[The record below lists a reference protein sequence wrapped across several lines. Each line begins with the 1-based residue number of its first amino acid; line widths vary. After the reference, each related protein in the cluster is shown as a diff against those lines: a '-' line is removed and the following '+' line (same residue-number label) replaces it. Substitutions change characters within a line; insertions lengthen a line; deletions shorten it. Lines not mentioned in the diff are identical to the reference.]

1 MTKEPDNR
9 FTSPTL
15 ESSIWNMDCIE
26 GMRGL
31 PAESIDLMI
40 TDPPFAIDFKAQRS
54 NYNRKGSRVLEG
66 YAEIQADKYPEFT
79 RNWMTEAYRLL
90 KRNGSAF
97 IFSGWNNLKDI
108 LNVVDETGFITVNHL
123 IWKYQFGVATRR
135 KFVSSHYHCLFICK
149 NDKER
154 KFFIDSRYSKDDQV
168 NGGGSLR
175 YRDMEDVWVINR
187 EYWTG
192 DIKTPTKLP
201 RELIQKILAY
211 TSEEGDVVLDPFL
224 GSGQVAVVA
233 QMMGRK
239 YIGYEIVPEYFE
251 FAQSRLKEKQ
261 YRFRADDRPQ
271 KTGQTLPIFADG

>member
-1 MTKEPDNR
+1 MAVKSKNEFACPMSANFIR
-9 FTSPTL
+9 
-15 ESSIWNMDCIE
+15 NVDCVE
-26 GMRGL
+26 GMREL
-31 PAESIDLMI
+31 PEESIDLI
-40 TDPPFAIDFKAQRS
+40 VTDPPFAIDFKAQRS

-66 YAEIQADKYPEFT
+66 YSEVQADEYLEFT
-79 RNWMTEAYRLL
+79 QSWMGEAYRLL
-90 KRNGSAF
+90 KSSGSAF
-97 IFSGWNNLKDI
+97 VFSGWNNLKDI
-108 LNVVDETGFITVNHL
+108 LNVIDEVGFTTINHI

-154 KFFIDSRYSKDDQV
+154 KFFVDSRYSQDDRID
-168 NGGGSLR
+168 GGRSLR
-175 YRDMEDVWVINR
+175 YRDMEDVWAINR

-201 RELIQKILAY
+201 RELIEKILAY
-211 TSEEGDVVLDPFL
+211 TSEKEDIVLDPFL

-261 YRFRADDRPQ
+261 YRFRAKDVSPAP
-271 KTGQTLPIFADG
+271 GETLPIFGT

>member
-1 MTKEPDNR
+1 MATRPDGKPEKPISLNCIR
-9 FTSPTL
+9 N
-15 ESSIWNMDCIE
+15 IDCVE
-26 GMRGL
+26 GMRQL
-31 PAESIDLMI
+31 PDESIDLI
-40 TDPPFAIDFKAQRS
+40 VTDPPFAIDFKAKRS
-54 NYNRKGSRVLEG
+54 NYNRKDSRVLEG
-66 YAEIQADKYPEFT
+66 YTEIQADKYLEFT
-79 RNWMTEAYRLL
+79 RKWMTEAYRLL
-90 KRNGSAF
+90 KKSGSAF
-97 IFSGWNNLKDI
+97 VFSGWNNLKDI
-108 LNVVDETGFITVNHL
+108 LNVIDETGFITVNHL

-149 NDKER
+149 SDKER

-211 TSEEGDVVLDPFL
+211 TSEKGDIVLDPFL

-239 YIGYEIVPEYFE
+239 YIGYEVVKEYFE
-251 FAQSRLKEKQ
+251 FAQSRLQEKQ
-261 YRFRADDRPQ
+261 YRVRANDVS
-271 KTGQTLPIFADG
+271 TAAGGTLPIFGR

>member
-1 MTKEPDNR
+1 MSANFIR
-9 FTSPTL
+9 
-15 ESSIWNMDCIE
+15 NVDCVE
-26 GMRGL
+26 GMREL
-31 PAESIDLMI
+31 PEESIDLI
-40 TDPPFAIDFKAQRS
+40 VTDPPFAIDFKAQRP

-66 YAEIQADKYPEFT
+66 YSEIQADEYLEFT
-79 RNWMTEAYRLL
+79 QSWMGEAYRLL
-90 KRNGSAF
+90 KSSGSAF
-97 IFSGWNNLKDI
+97 VFSGWNNLKDI
-108 LNVVDETGFITVNHL
+108 LNVIDEAGFTTINHI

-154 KFFIDSRYSKDDQV
+154 KFFVDSRYSKDDRID
-168 NGGGSLR
+168 GGRSLR
-175 YRDMEDVWVINR
+175 YRDMEDVWTINR

-201 RELIQKILAY
+201 RELIEKILAY
-211 TSEEGDVVLDPFL
+211 TSEKEDIVLDPFL
-224 GSGQVAVVA
+224 GSGQVAMVA

-261 YRFRADDRPQ
+261 YRFRAKDVSTAPSE
-271 KTGQTLPIFADG
+271 TLPIFGT